1 MKYSKLAIEILRDE
15 EKSIYYDP
23 IYHGRTL
30 KIFGIDDDPLRVL
43 KYIADGYRKLGYEV
57 IIFDTH
63 GEFPE
68 DGFDTVLKIEDGKP
82 AGLDP
87 IRMAKKGMIDL
98 YSAATL
104 LQTVYEL
111 DRVLTDRLYVDILR
125 GKISSV
131 PEAAKAGEKYSEVIM
146 ESYTALDEAFYGG
159 EPPELGR
166 SILVNLGEAHSVSIV
181 GTAFLVLAAAVEKRR
196 GVMVGVDDAAVLAY
210 TTAGSAAMPL
220 LTRPARKRLT
230 VLGTRYAID
239 SVLNIAGPTL
249 LLYTDP
255 DIQSV
260 IYESNGVP
268 PGAMRRHV
276 HKGRGALIT
285 RTTETVSVEEGELL
299 SQPL

>member
-1 MKYSKLAIEILRDE
+1 MKYSKLAVELLRDE

-30 KIFGIDDDPLRVL
+30 KVFGIDDDPLRVL
-43 KYIADGYRKLGYEV
+43 KYLADRYRALGYGA

-63 GEFPE
+63 GEFPGE
-68 DGFDTVLKIEDGKP
+68 GFDTVIKIEDGKP
-82 AGLDP
+82 SGLDP
-87 IRMAKKGMIDL
+87 IKMAKMGMMDL

-104 LQTVYEL
+104 IQTVYEL
-111 DRVLTDRLYVDILR
+111 DRTLTDRLYVDILQ

-131 PEAAKAGEKYSEVIM
+131 PEATKAGEKYSEVIL
-146 ESYTALDEAFYGG
+146 ESYTALDEAFYKGK
-159 EPPELGR
+159 PPELGK
-166 SILVNLGEAHSVSIV
+166 SVLVNLGDAHSISIV
-181 GTAFLVLAAAVEKRR
+181 GTAFLVLAAAVEKKR
-196 GVMVGVDDAAVLAY
+196 GVMVGIDDAAVLAY

-220 LTRPARKRLT
+220 LTRPARKRVT

-239 SVLNIAGPTL
+239 SILNIAGPTL

-268 PGAMRRHV
+268 PGSMRKYV
-276 HKGRGALIT
+276 YKGRGALIT

-299 SQPL
+299 FQ

>member
-1 MKYSKLAIEILRDE
+1 MKYSKLAVEILRNE
-15 EKSIYYDP
+15 EQSIYYDP
-23 IYHGRTL
+23 VYHGRTL
-30 KIFGIDDDPLRVL
+30 KVFGIDDDPISVL
-43 KYIADGYRKLGYEV
+43 EYMAGKYRELGYGIV
-57 IIFDTH
+57 IFDTH
-63 GEFPE
+63 GSFTEE
-68 DGFDTVLKIEDGKP
+68 GFDTVVKVEDGKP
-82 AGLDP
+82 TGLDP
-87 IRMAKKGMIDL
+87 IKMAKKGLMDI
-98 YSAATL
+98 YSAATVV
-104 LQTVYEL
+104 QTVYEL
-111 DRVLTDRLYVDILR
+111 DRVLTDRLYVDVLS

-146 ESYTALDEAFYGG
+146 EGYTGLDEAFYTG

-166 SILVNLGEAHSVSIV
+166 SILVNLGDAHSVSVV

-196 GVMVGVDDAAVLAY
+196 GVMVGIDDAAVLAY

-220 LTRPARKRLT
+220 LTRPVKKRLT

-260 IYESNGVP
+260 VYESNGVP

-285 RTTETVSVEEGELL
+285 RTTETVNVEEGEL
-299 SQPL
+299 PF

>member
-1 MKYSKLAIEILRDE
+1 MKYSKLAVEILRNE
-15 EKSIYYDP
+15 EQSIYYDP
-23 IYHGRTL
+23 VYHGRTL
-30 KIFGIDDDPLRVL
+30 KVFGIDDDPISVL
-43 KYIADGYRKLGYEV
+43 EYMAGKYRELGYGIV
-57 IIFDTH
+57 IFDTH
-63 GEFPE
+63 GSFPE
-68 DGFDTVLKIEDGKP
+68 EGFDTVVKVEDGKP
-82 AGLDP
+82 TGLDP
-87 IRMAKKGMIDL
+87 IKMAKKGLMDI
-98 YSAATL
+98 YSAATVV
-104 LQTVYEL
+104 QTVYEL
-111 DRVLTDRLYVDILR
+111 DRVLTDRLYADIML

-146 ESYTALDEAFYGG
+146 EGYTALDEAFYTG

-166 SILVNLGEAHSVSIV
+166 SILVNLGDAHSVSVV

-196 GVMVGVDDAAVLAY
+196 GVMVGIDDAAVLAY

-220 LTRPARKRLT
+220 LTRPVKKRLT

-239 SVLNIAGPTL
+239 SILNIAGPTL

-260 IYESNGVP
+260 VYESNGVP

-285 RTTETVSVEEGELL
+285 RTTETVNVEEGEL
-299 SQPL
+299 PF